1 MLWLQAGE
9 GHLKPSTSKNSLSKG
24 GKKMKELKIFW
35 ACAVGLIFLM
45 SCLLVHPTVADPG
58 DVDHDGD
65 VDIYDP
71 MYLINYL
78 FVGGPAPVEP
88 IDADVDGSPGI
99 NLGDLLQLNGYLFF
113 GCNLIEYTGVSVEV
127 GSQIRIS
134 STLIPPDTVLGTT
147 ATIPVKIIENQ
158 GPYLTGMVIPLS
170 FASDPGQVEVALD
183 YVDFSGGIV
192 PLDWYTGS
200 KIDNVN
206 KKVVFYAYADPLG
219 VTPIDSGTVG
229 IIAQLHFTRTSVD
242 SLPLVM
248 STTQVP
254 PSHSFILIRDYCA
267 NGIPPSER
275 IFTPKLSLARKGD
288 CNGDGEVDTGDV
300 MYLINYLFLG
310 TSPPIGL

>member
-1 MLWLQAGE
+1 MRKLR
-9 GHLKPSTSKNSLSKG
+9 N
-24 GKKMKELKIFW
+24 FR
-35 ACAVGLIFLM
+35 ACSFVLVFLISGFLAQSAM
-45 SCLLVHPTVADPG
+45 ADPG

-65 VDIYDP
+65 VDVNDP
-71 MYLINYL
+71 YYLIQYL
-78 FVGGPAPVEP
+78 FLGGSAPTVP

-113 GCNLIEYTGVSVEV
+113 GCDLIEYTGVSVEV

-147 ATIPVKIIENQ
+147 ATIPVKIIENG

-170 FASDPGQVEVALD
+170 YASDSGQVEVTLD

-206 KKVVFYAYADPLG
+206 KRVVFYAYADPLG
-219 VTPIDSGTVG
+219 ITPIDSGTVG
-229 IIAQLHFTRTSVD
+229 TIAQLHFTRTSLD

-254 PSHSFILIRDYCA
+254 PSHSLVLIKNYCA
-267 NGIPPSER
+267 NGTSPSER
-275 IFTPKLSLARKGD
+275 IFTPKISLARKGD

>member
-1 MLWLQAGE
+1 MRKRRIFSVCTAVFLISGFLAQPAAAG
-9 GHLKPSTSKNSLSKG
+9 
-24 GKKMKELKIFW
+24 
-35 ACAVGLIFLM
+35 
-45 SCLLVHPTVADPG
+45 PG

-71 MYLINYL
+71 LYLINYL
-78 FVGGPAPVEP
+78 FAGGPAPIVP

-113 GCNLIEYTGVSVEV
+113 ECDLIEYTGVSVEV

-134 STLIPPDTVLGTT
+134 STLIPPDTILGTT
-147 ATIPVKIIENQ
+147 ATIPVKIIENV
-158 GPYLTGMVIPLS
+158 GPYLTGLVIPLS
-170 FASDPGQVEVALD
+170 YASDSGQVEVTLD
-183 YVDFSGGIV
+183 YVDFSEGIV

-200 KIDNVN
+200 KIDNLN
-206 KKVVFYAYADPLG
+206 KIVAFYAYADPLG

-229 IIAQLHFTRTSVD
+229 TIAQLHFTRTSVD
-242 SLPLVM
+242 PLPLVM

-254 PSHSFILIRDYCA
+254 PSHSLILIKDYCA
-267 NGIPPSER
+267 NGTPPSER

-288 CNGDGEVDTGDV
+288 CNGDGEVDVGDV

-310 TSPPIGL
+310 ASPPIGL